1 MLPDFI
7 SSHTEMVSKTMIKQ
21 ELNDA
26 NISPAVIERH
36 ANDIREMKESQAILQ
51 AEFDNSI
58 RKLNKTI
65 NATEQLQAEFEIKKK
80 KYMKCKERIEEDGAI
95 IAEEKE
101 WWNSVLTN
109 GANISDIT
117 VLGDV
122 EEMNEHKAFI
132 QLAKKKLE
140 DLAVAEQRWQAA
152 KETWTE
158 DESRLAECT
167 KSLATLK
174 CQIERETEDVTHWTE
189 CKVDFQKE
197 IDDACIL
204 LIWM

>member
-1 MLPDFI
+1 
-7 SSHTEMVSKTMIKQ
+7 
-21 ELNDA
+21 
-26 NISPAVIERH
+26 
-36 ANDIREMKESQAILQ
+36 MKESQAILQ

-65 NATEQLQAEFEIKKK
+65 NATEQLQAEFKINKK
-80 KYMKCKERIEEDGAI
+80 KYMKCKERIEEDGAM
-95 IAEEKE
+95 IAKEKK
-101 WWNSVLTN
+101 WWNSVLAN

-140 DLAVAEQRWQAA
+140 DLAVAKQRWQLA
-152 KETWTE
+152 KETWTK
-158 DESRLAECT
+158 DKSRLAECT

-174 CQIERETEDVTHWTE
+174 CQIEKETKSVTCLTE

-197 IDDACIL
+197 IDDACTL
-204 LIWM
+204 LIWMENRSDSLME